1 MESKP
6 KLKRCSSGVGLD
18 KSFLTCDN
26 DCHRSKRIRTNDATK
41 IGCSNNGG
49 TTFSAIR
56 HNPEIMLKIYSYLP
70 LGDRICCLSLVDRAF
85 SRDKIR
91 GGVVCATYG
100 GGFNLKQALLELL
113 HWAVDQQKQYC
124 QERNHNHIE
133 EEEIEQYYNER
144 IAKICSM
151 LKTANL
157 NDVELLMFTGSNL
170 TNRIVTPS
178 KRRRWMTSY
187 IREFFARE
195 KQQWDQQQRHQ
206 QQQENHQGHS
216 WLTEVVLL
224 QTFLKRY
231 FFDGNVNW
239 LEQLMIDADFL
250 EEYEGYLEAQ
260 QSSKNHVDKDG
271 DLVWCLP
278 NLNHGCTLLLL
289 DADTTEDGGWKEHR
303 FVTCRCC
310 RTLHEHVPGNGISCD
325 HGQNG
330 YFCDDCCDYF
340 CFSPQ
345 SAEIVKAPFVC
356 DHCAVMNGTIV

>member
-1 MESKP
+1 
-6 KLKRCSSGVGLD
+6 LKA
-18 KSFLTCDN
+18 F
-26 DCHRSKRIRTNDATK
+26 RSYDEIK
-41 IGCSNNGG
+41 IGCATTSG
-49 TTFSAIR
+49 TTFGNIR

-70 LGDRICCLSLVDRAF
+70 LGDRICRLSLVDRAF

-113 HWAVDQQKQYC
+113 HWAVDQQKKHC

-133 EEEIEQYYNER
+133 EAEIEQYCNER

-151 LKTANL
+151 LKAANL

-170 TNRIVTPS
+170 TNRIVTPHE
-178 KRRRWMTSY
+178 RRRWMTSY

-195 KQQWDQQQRHQ
+195 KQQWDQQQQ
-206 QQQENHQGHS
+206 QQQQQQQKENQQGHS
-216 WLTEVVLL
+216 WLTEVVLV

-250 EEYEGYLEAQ
+250 DEYQGYLEAQ
-260 QSSKNHVDKDG
+260 KSSKNHVNKDG

-278 NLNHGCTLLLL
+278 NLHHGCTLLLL
-289 DADTTEDGGWKEHR
+289 DPDATEDGGWKEHR

-310 RTLHEHVPGNGISCD
+310 LKLHEHIPGNGFSCD

-330 YFCDDCCDYF
+330 HFCDKCCGYF
-340 CFSPQ
+340 WFSPQ
-345 SAEIVKAPFVC
+345 APRIGKANLVC
-356 DHCAVMNGTIV
+356 DHCRFGDARILVDYT